1 MFQDRLLL
9 LSQVAYFCHS
19 LAKIQQKKKK
29 DKKDMNTNDLLQAF
43 ELMGLGMA
51 GVFIVLGILYIVA
64 ELLIKIFPVNN

>member
-1 MFQDRLLL
+1 
-9 LSQVAYFCHS
+9 
-19 LAKIQQKKKK
+19 
-29 DKKDMNTNDLLQAF
+29 MNINYLLQAF